1 MTDHQ
6 KKSTVRRIVRWTLFS
21 LLGLVAL
28 LTVAIGIVLHV
39 ILSPQKLTPIAEQA
53 AAEYLHAEARFG
65 KIELTFFSTFPDVGL
80 EMKDASLVSQVFR
93 DTTGGKSATARDS
106 LLYVK
111 SALIT
116 VNPMAYLSKK
126 RIVVKDFVLEEP
138 KIYAYVDTAGIAN
151 WDIALPT
158 DTLELETPAD
168 TLASDTLA
176 TGIRLRN
183 IRIRGGQVI
192 FDDRSTRLYTRIDGL
207 DMGLDGWLGK
217 RRSRLKLKFSTRN
230 ILFWQEGQLLVKRL
244 ALGMETNLK
253 VRRDS
258 ALYTLEKAVF
268 DVNGVRFGAGGTLRG
283 DSVNRRLRVD
293 MKYGIHIPTLKTL
306 LDLVPDTLL
315 KKTDDIRVQG
325 EVSCKGAVNGYY
337 GKENIPQITA
347 EFNIKDG
354 AIAYPGMPSQI
365 DTLNLA
371 FSAFIDLQKEQES
384 YIDLHRFCMKGG
396 GTDID
401 VEGRIGELLTSPLV
415 KAKVEAFVDFED
427 LTQIFPLAD
436 GITCQG
442 TLDAGLRGKVRVSD
456 VTEGNYG
463 KIYLGGK
470 LKARDVE
477 IFIPKDSIVAK
488 IRTAGVAF
496 ATNRD
501 NEKTVQGKDL
511 LNGFVGYSG
520 LDVHVK
526 NRVRLLM
533 DSTYVTVKT
542 SPLRDTTAV
551 ASMSSNVRLGR
562 TVFIV
567 RDTLLLGLKQAKANG
582 RLEPSKRNK
591 KNPKI
596 HANVIVD
603 SLRTRVMANRLNLGH
618 AEFEVDAVRNPR
630 NPDMWIP
637 SGFIDFTGLQAY
649 TPLFPLKIRMPGTRL
664 RFNMREIQLDSAL
677 LRLGRSDIH
686 LTGKL
691 TNLSRAFFRN
701 DTLRGELLISSRRIA
716 GNQLM
721 RALEQGTAYMAKLEA
736 GFRDTITGNGETDDI
751 DDMKVVSDA
760 DTTAYEGGSSIFMV
774 PPRVDFTLQ
783 TDIGRARFGKMKL
796 DSIHGEVVIRNQ
808 CIQLENL
815 VLKTAAAD
823 MSTTAVY
830 KATDTLRAYTGF
842 ALQMHDIRVD
852 SLVRMMPDLDTLFPM
867 LRSFAG
873 TVDFHVAGD
882 AWLDST
888 LTIDLPTL
896 RGAAYLHG
904 ENMVLM
910 DGETFAEISKMLM
923 FKNKERNLIDSISV
937 DLSIKDGT
945 LSVFPF
951 MVEIDR
957 YKAAVGGEHNLDMSF
972 KYHISLLKSP
982 LPFRAGLDVYGN
994 LDKMKYK
1001 ITKAKYKDIFMP
1013 TKRTRV
1019 DSTQLNLK
1027 QHIRDLLHVNPKP

>member
-1 MTDHQ
+1 MTKSK
-6 KKSTVRRIVRWTLFS
+6 KKSTGRRILKWTLLS
-21 LLGLVAL
+21 LAGLLAL
-28 LTVAIGIVLHV
+28 VLIAIGIVLHV
-39 ILSPQKLTPIAEQA
+39 ILSPQKLTPIVEQA

-80 EMKDASLVSQVFR
+80 EMKDATLVSEVFR
-93 DTTGGKSATARDS
+93 DTTGGQAPTACDS
-106 LLYVK
+106 LLHVK

-138 KIYAYVDTAGIAN
+138 KIYAYVNADGTAN
-151 WDIALPT
+151 WDIALPAT
-158 DTLELETPAD
+158 NTLETETAADTLET
-168 TLASDTLA
+168 DTLA

-183 IRIRGGQVI
+183 IRIHGGQVI
-192 FDDRSTRLYTRIDGL
+192 FDDRSTQLYTRIDGL
-207 DMGLDGWLGK
+207 DMGLDGWLGR
-217 RRSRLKLKFSTRN
+217 RRSRLKLKFSTQN

-258 ALYTLEKAVF
+258 ALCTLEKAVF

-283 DSVNRRLRVD
+283 DSVNHRLQVD
-293 MKYGIHIPTLKTL
+293 LQYGIHIPSLKTL

-315 KKTDDIRVQG
+315 KKTNDVRVQG
-325 EVSCKGAVNGYY
+325 EVFCKGSVNGYY
-337 GKENIPQITA
+337 GKEYIPQITA
-347 EFNIKDG
+347 EFSIQDG

-365 DTLNLA
+365 DTINLA
-371 FSAFIDLQKEQES
+371 FKAFVDLQKEQES

-401 VEGRIGELLTSPLV
+401 LEGHVGELLTSPLV
-415 KAKVEAFVDFED
+415 QAKVNALVNFED
-427 LTQIFPLAD
+427 LTRIFPLAD

-477 IFIPKDSIVAK
+477 IFIPKDSIVAR
-488 IRTAGVAF
+488 IRTAGIAF

-501 NEKTVQGKDL
+501 NDKTLQGKDL

-596 HANVIVD
+596 HANVTVD
-603 SLRTRVMANRLNLGH
+603 SLRMRVMANRLNLGH

-630 NPDMWIP
+630 NEKMWMP
-637 SGFIDFTGLQAY
+637 SGFVDFTGLQAY
-649 TPLFPLKIRMPGTRL
+649 TPLFPLKIRMPGTKL

-677 LRLGRSDIH
+677 LRLGRSDLH

-701 DTLRGELLISSRRIA
+701 DTLRGELLVTSRRIA
-716 GNQLM
+716 GNQLL
-721 RALEQGTAYMAKLEA
+721 RALEQGTAYLAKLEA

-751 DDMKVVSDA
+751 DAMAVVSDA
-760 DTTAYEGGSSIFMV
+760 DTASYEGSSIFMV

-783 TDIGRARFGKMKL
+783 TDIGRARFGKMRL
-796 DSIHGEVVIRNQ
+796 DSIHGEIVIRNQ

-823 MSTTAVY
+823 MNTTAVY

-904 ENMVLM
+904 KDMVLM

-937 DLSIKDGT
+937 DLTIKDGT
-945 LSVFPF
+945 MEIFPF

-957 YKAAVGGEHNLDMSF
+957 YKAAVGGEHNIDMSF

-994 LDKMKYK
+994 LDKMKFK

-1027 QHIRDLLHVNPKP
+1027 QHIRDLLHVTPKQ